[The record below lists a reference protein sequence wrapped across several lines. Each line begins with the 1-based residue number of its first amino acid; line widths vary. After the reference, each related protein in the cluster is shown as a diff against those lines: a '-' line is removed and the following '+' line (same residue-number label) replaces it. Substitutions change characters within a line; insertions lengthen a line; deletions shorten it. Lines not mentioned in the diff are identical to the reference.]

1 MPMPPSYAGSILEI
15 QGLRLSIST
24 DEGLARVIDHV
35 DLEIPRGKIVGVVG
49 ESGCGKSTL
58 VRAILGVLPR
68 AARIEA
74 GSIRFEGR
82 SLVGPERETVLR
94 EIRGRSIGF
103 IPQDPLLAFNPV
115 FKIGTQ
121 LLELLRSHDPIE
133 GKSKF
138 PLRRSKSARHKERLL
153 ELVRLAQVADPEAM
167 LERYPHQI
175 SGGQRQRL
183 LIASALILNPAL
195 VIADEPT
202 TSLDVTTQREI
213 LRLLKDLADRLQI
226 SMLFI
231 THDFGVVAQL
241 CDIVSVM
248 YAGQTVETGPTRN
261 LLSAPQHPYTQAL
274 LACHPERSRDLTGIP
289 GTVPSPLNPPRGC
302 RYQTRCPSVTE
313 QCRIARPV
321 PIAVGD
327 SSTVACTLFGP
338 SISRS
343 RKEVGSHDTA

>member
-1 MPMPPSYAGSILEI
+1 MLTNFASPILEI
-15 QGLRLSIST
+15 RGLQLSIST
-24 DEGLARVIDHV
+24 DEGLARVLDHI

-58 VRAILGVLPR
+58 IRAILGVLPR
-68 AARIEA
+68 AARIES

-82 SLVGPERETVLR
+82 NLIGPERETVLR
-94 EIRGRSIGF
+94 EIRGRAIGF

-121 LLELLRSHDPIE
+121 LLELFRSYDPLN
-133 GKSKF
+133 GKGE
-138 PLRRSKSARHKERLL
+138 LHLGRSNSAHYRQRLL
-153 ELVRLAQVADPEAM
+153 ELIRLVQVPDPEAM
-167 LERYPHQI
+167 LDRYPHQI

-183 LIASALILNPAL
+183 LIASSLLLNPAL

-213 LRLLKDLADRLQI
+213 LRLLKDLATRLHI

-241 CDIVSVM
+241 CDVVSVM
-248 YAGQTVETGPTRN
+248 YAGQTVETGLTRD

-274 LACHPERSRDLTGIP
+274 LGCHPDRSRELTSIA
-289 GTVPSPLNPPRGC
+289 GTVPSPLSPPPGC
-302 RYQTRCPSVTE
+302 RYQTRCPKVTDP
-313 QCRIARPV
+313 CRTSRPV
-321 PIAVGD
+321 PVAVSN
-327 SSTVACTLFGP
+327 SSTVACTLFDPAIPRLGNEL
-338 SISRS
+338 IAHGA
-343 RKEVGSHDTA
+343 V